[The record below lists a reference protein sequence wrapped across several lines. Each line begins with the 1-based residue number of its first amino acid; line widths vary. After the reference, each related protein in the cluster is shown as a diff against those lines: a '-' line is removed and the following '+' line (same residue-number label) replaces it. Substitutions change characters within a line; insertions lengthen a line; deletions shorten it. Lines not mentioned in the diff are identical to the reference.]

1 MSERIEVPLPSVEL
15 SGFDTGFSE
24 EELNIQQMINRFAK
38 EVMRPLGQ
46 ELDKMP
52 VNKAYE
58 KGSPFWDFHEEFA
71 KLGMSHEALADMP
84 PEEALRIDNIVAQEM
99 GFGDVGL
106 TVSTGVGGLPS
117 LVASQVG
124 DPELIGMCE
133 GKLGAWMI
141 TQPDR
146 GGDGMI
152 MDARQRHNGAQ
163 GNKGNLQ
170 AYFKGDDII
179 INGQSSAWVSNGPVA
194 QVAVLDIVADYGDG
208 FYDKHGNVFGTNLIV
223 PLDLP
228 GISKGKPLEKIG
240 KRPLPQGE
248 TYFDNVKVPKRFAIA
263 TKEDYEMKSAMA
275 WTKAGS
281 HMGHMAVGLARAA
294 LEMTLNYVNER
305 KQGGSVISDL
315 QLTQYRLGG
324 IGIKVEAMKAMARHV
339 GYYSTMS
346 PAPHPYFTAS
356 GKAFCCNEMA
366 NVLKECM
373 SLFGGNGLT
382 AEYPI
387 EKLYR
392 DSQSMQIEDG
402 ENNLLQMH
410 YGFLL
415 KELNAE
421 KGWGA

>member
-1 MSERIEVPLPSVEL
+1 MVAHQ
-15 SGFDTGFSE
+15 TG
-24 EELNIQQMINRFAK
+24 N
-38 EVMRPLGQ
+38 Q
-46 ELDKMP
+46 ELI
-52 VNKAYE
+52 E
-58 KGSPFWDFHEEFA
+58 
-71 KLGMSHEALADMP
+71 
-84 PEEALRIDNIVAQEM
+84 
-99 GFGDVGL
+99 
-106 TVSTGVGGLPS
+106 
-117 LVASQVG
+117 
-124 DPELIGMCE
+124 MCE
-133 GKLGAWMI
+133 GKIGAWMI

-170 AYFKGDDII
+170 AYFKGDEII
-179 INGQSSAWVSNGPVA
+179 INGQSSAWVSNGPIA
-194 QVAVLDIVADYGDG
+194 EVAVLDIVADYGDG
-208 FYDKHGNVFGTNLIV
+208 FYDEKGNVYGTNLIV

-228 GISKGKPLEKIG
+228 GVSKGKPLEKLG

-248 TYFDNVKVPKRFAIA
+248 TYFDNVKIPKRFAIA
-263 TKEDYEMKSAMA
+263 GRDEYEMASAMA
-275 WTKAGS
+275 WAKAGS
-281 HMGHMAVGLARAA
+281 HISQMAAGLSRAA

-305 KQGGSVISDL
+305 KQGGSIISDH

-324 IGIKVEAMKAMARHV
+324 IGVKVEAMKVMARHV
-339 GYYSTMS
+339 NHYSICS

-356 GKAFCCNEMA
+356 GKSFCCNEMA
-366 NVLKECM
+366 WVLKECM

-382 AEYPI
+382 VEYPM
-387 EKLYR
+387 EKLFR
-392 DSQSMQIEDG
+392 DAQAMQIEDG